1 MPRYA
6 RLNVPGGVFH
16 VISRCL
22 NREFLIDGPE
32 DRARYLSL
40 IGRAVERSDA
50 AVLAYCL
57 MSNHVHL
64 VVRTG
69 DDPLEK
75 LMKPIHTGYAVWKNA
90 RAGRLGPVFA
100 SRFKSPLVAADEYL
114 LELVRYVHNNPV
126 RAGMAPEAAAFGGS
140 SHRAYVGLE
149 AAPPWL
155 TLGDVLGRLDADP
168 ERARVAFAEWV
179 AEGAGEGRRPEL
191 SGEGQAKAGR
201 EVATEV
207 GDAWR
212 LSQPIVG
219 SAEFAE
225 KVFAD
230 LHRRE
235 GPALGHAELLRKR
248 PEFEEVVAHA
258 CAVLG
263 LEPWEFEQQPKR
275 RRPQTARAVATWIWV
290 KAVGGTQAEVA
301 RALRVN
307 SVIVSNWYG
316 KAVRTLPVLQPV
328 IDEVLRALPVEPPV
342 APWRTASRVHYRL
355 VAAEEPEVLS

>member
-6 RLNVPGGVFH
+6 RLNVPGGVYH

-22 NREFLIDGPE
+22 NREFLIDGPA

-50 AVLAYCL
+50 AILAYCL

-64 VVRTG
+64 VVRAG
-69 DDPLEK
+69 DEPLEK

-90 RAGRLGPVFA
+90 RSGRLGPVF
-100 SRFKSPLVAADEYL
+100 SGRFKSPLVEADLYL

-126 RAGMAPEAAAFGGS
+126 RAGMVSEAAAFNGS

-149 AAPPWL
+149 PAPTWL
-155 TLGDVLGRLDADP
+155 TLGDVLGRLDHDP
-168 ERARVAFAEWV
+168 ENARLAFASFV
-179 AEGAGEGRRPEL
+179 AEGVGEERRPDLAGEGLRR
-191 SGEGQAKAGR
+191 AAA

-219 SAEFAE
+219 SHEFAE

-230 LHRRE
+230 LQRTERLRPARE
-235 GPALGHAELLRKR
+235 ELLRRR
-248 PEFEEVVAHA
+248 PEFEEVVAHT
-258 CAVLG
+258 CAVIG

-275 RRPQTARAVATWIWV
+275 RRPQTVRVVATWIWV
-290 KAVGGTQAEVA
+290 KVFGGRQAEVA
-301 RALRVN
+301 RALKAS

-316 KAVRTLPVLQPV
+316 KAVRNLPALEPV
-328 IDEVLRALPVEPPV
+328 IDEVLRRLPTAPPV
-342 APWRTASRVHYRL
+342 ASWKTASRVSYRL
-355 VAAEEPEVLS
+355 VAHEEPDAIS